1 MSWQVG
7 DELVSKRAVDNHD
20 CPHKAGKILFDYGT
34 WHEIQLIAN
43 AMGSTEFAV
52 YLLGRIDNTTPM
64 VTGYYLPEQTV
75 NSARVDITED
85 FLPEDIAP
93 RVIGHLHS
101 HHGMGAFHSGQ
112 DEESMNYQ
120 VNIVISNSGYVAN
133 TRLMTPCGCWMRQDK
148 VPIEFVFPDAVTP
161 DISKIHKEVL
171 TLSKWEF
178 GDERAGVMGRI
189 RGAYNRGRYPE
200 LWHNPDMSGACIS
213 REVSLEEYAELFNDD
228 GSLKRRGRQRK
239 NAAGMT

>member
-1 MSWQVG
+1 MNWKVG
-7 DELVSKRAVDNHD
+7 DELISRKPGDHHD
-20 CPHKAGKILFDYGT
+20 CPHKTSKIVFDYNA

-52 YLLGRIDNTTPM
+52 YLLGRIDNTTPT

-75 NSARVDITED
+75 SAARVNITED

-93 RVIGHLHS
+93 QVIGHLHS
-101 HHGMGAFHSGQ
+101 HHSMGAFHSGQ

-120 VNIVISNSGYVAN
+120 VNIVISSSGYVAN
-133 TRLMTPCGCWMRQDK
+133 TRLMTPCGCWMRNDK
-148 VPIEFVFPDAVTP
+148 VPIEFVSPNAAMP
-161 DISKIHKEVL
+161 DISKIHKEVFKPV
-171 TLSKWEF
+171 KWEF
-178 GDERAGVMGRI
+178 GDEQGGVIGRMRRAC
-189 RGAYNRGRYPE
+189 NRGRYPE
-200 LWHNPDMSGACIS
+200 LWHNPDMSGACLT
-213 REVSLEEYAELFNDD
+213 REASLEEYAELFNDD

>member
-7 DELVSKRAVDNHD
+7 DELISRKSEDHHD
-20 CPHKAGKILFDYGT
+20 CPHKVGKILFNYSA

-52 YLLGRIDNTTPM
+52 YLLGRIDNTMP
-64 VTGYYLPEQTV
+64 VITGYYLPEQTV
-75 NSARVDITED
+75 NAARVNITED

-93 RVIGHLHS
+93 HVIGHLHS

-112 DEESMNYQ
+112 DEESMNYK
-120 VNIVISNSGYVAN
+120 VNIVISSSGYVAN

-148 VPIEFVFPDAVTP
+148 VPIEFVSSDAVMP

-171 TLSKWEF
+171 APLVL
-178 GDERAGVMGRI
+178 ERGYEYASRI
-189 RGAYNRGRYPE
+189 DRMRARNRYPE
-200 LWHNPDMSGACIS
+200 LWHNPDMSGACLT
-213 REVSLEEYAELFNDD
+213 REASLEEYAELFNDD